1 MSILVDRSR
10 IETDWACARKRYWL
24 TEYTDDLDGPVHPA
38 RPIGIVPSTPS
49 PALAFG
55 LTVHEGLEYQILE
68 YTRGSHSGLSPLRS
82 RWVPSQENR
91 CPPEEAGL
99 YMMKGH
105 GNPLSEQAK
114 VWDTL
119 TPDQQDT
126 AQALII
132 GFFKTIWPRWM
143 EQYEPMA
150 VEQELEME
158 VDGVIFMMRPDLLLK
173 DKQTGDIWYPDFK
186 TFTSWN
192 NRKWDWGLQQQ
203 LTMLACEKAL
213 GVTLTGAWIQGLSK
227 GSGRKGVLYH
237 PLVYGYRHPGTP
249 GVTDPT
255 FGSKRR
261 SGFERFHTWDYPYG
275 GIEGWIDRLADKD
288 PELLSKCYPQTA
300 PLFLK
305 KELMEEEIIPQ
316 VVARE
321 KQIEAL
327 RLIHGAT
334 PDEHRK
340 RFPMNINQC
349 ETGYGRCSYFE
360 ACHVPAVHR
369 HPLKGGGYKPRH
381 PHHKAEQDIHEL
393 LSGAEPG

>member
-1 MSILVDRSR
+1 MNILTDRSR
-10 IETDWACARKRYWL
+10 IETDWACPRKRYWL
-24 TEYTDDLDGPVHPA
+24 TEHTVDPHSYEPPS
-38 RPIGIVPSTPS
+38 GIVPLTTS

-55 LTVHEGLEYQILE
+55 STVHKGLEYQILQE
-68 YTRGSHSGLSPLRS
+68 TKGQHARWTPMDEGIPGL
-82 RWVPSQENR
+82 
-91 CPPEEAGL
+91 EAVDVGL
-99 YMMKGH
+99 THMQTY
-105 GNPLSEQAK
+105 PFWDDLS
-114 VWDTL
+114 
-119 TPDQQDT
+119 PDQQDT
-126 AQALII
+126 AVALIT
-132 GFFKTIWPRWM
+132 GFFQTVWPRWM
-143 EQYEPMA
+143 KQYEPIA
-150 VEQELEME
+150 VEQELEFE
-158 VDGVIFMMRPDLLLK
+158 QDGVIFMVRPDLLLK
-173 DKQTGDIWYPDFK
+173 DKKTGDIWYPDFK

-261 SGFERFHTWDYPYG
+261 SGFERFHTWDYPHG
-275 GIEGWIDRLADKD
+275 GIEGWIDRLAAKD